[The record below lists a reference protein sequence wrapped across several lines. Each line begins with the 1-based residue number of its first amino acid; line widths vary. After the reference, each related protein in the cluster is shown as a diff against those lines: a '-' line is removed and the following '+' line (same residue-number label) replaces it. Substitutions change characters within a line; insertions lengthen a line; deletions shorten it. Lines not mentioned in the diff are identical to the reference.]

1 MANFVQNSALSTSR
15 VTFREINR
23 LALPAAVAGIVEPL
37 ISLTDVAVAGH
48 LPQNSTAALAAVGIV
63 GSFLSALIWVLA
75 QTKTATSA
83 LVSRYLG
90 AGRLSRIRG
99 LIPQALLF
107 NFLLS
112 LLILLSSLY
121 GSGLIFETFFKARG
135 LTLRY
140 CLHYFHIRIW
150 GFPLTL
156 LTFTIFG
163 VFRGLQ
169 NTSWAM
175 QISLV
180 GGLLNAG
187 LDLLFAYGFGW
198 SVQGIAYASLLAQ
211 FIMFVL
217 ACIYFFRKTQSRLW
231 FPRRWHPEFK
241 PWLFISINL
250 FIRTLALNLAIVLGN
265 RFATSYGTAAIAAQS
280 ILMNLWLFSA
290 FFIGGYEN
298 AGNAIVGRLL
308 GASDYRRIW
317 LLAIDLSKYSLGIAS
332 ILSLFYL
339 IGYYPIGG
347 FFSHDP
353 QVLASFYR
361 LFWVVLLLQ
370 PLNALAFTFDGIYKG
385 LGRARLLRNLLLA
398 ATFLGFIP
406 TLYLTDALGW
416 KLYAIWAAFL
426 VWMLIRA
433 LGLILNFRATYS
445 RPKI

>member
-1 MANFVQNSALSTSR
+1 MSSSR

-23 LALPAAVAGIVEPL
+23 LALPAIVAGIVEPL

-63 GSFLSALIWVLA
+63 GSFLSALIWTLA

-90 AGRLSRIRG
+90 AGRLSRIHG

-112 LLILLSSLY
+112 LFILFSSFY
-121 GSGLIFETFFKARG
+121 GSSLIFETFFKARG
-135 LTLRY
+135 LTLSY

-175 QISLV
+175 QISLI
-180 GGLLNAG
+180 GGLLNAS

-198 SVQGIAYASLLAQ
+198 GVRGIAYASLLAQ
-211 FIMFVL
+211 FVMFVL
-217 ACIYFFRKTQSRLW
+217 ACIYFFRKTQAHLLLR
-231 FPRRWHPEFK
+231 RRWHPEFK
-241 PWLFISINL
+241 SWLLISLNL
-250 FIRTLALNLAIVLGN
+250 FVRTIALNLAIVLSN
-265 RFATSYGTAAIAAQS
+265 RFATSYGTNAIAAQS
-280 ILMNLWLFSA
+280 ILINLWLFSA
-290 FFIGGYEN
+290 FFIGGYES
-298 AGNAIVGRLL
+298 AGSAIVGKLL
-308 GASDYRRIW
+308 GAADHRRIW

-332 ILSLFYL
+332 VLSLFYL
-339 IGYYPIGG
+339 MGYHPIGRL
-347 FFSHDP
+347 FTREP
-353 QVLASFYR
+353 QVLESFYR
-361 LFWVVLLLQ
+361 LFWVVILLQ
-370 PLNALAFTFDGIYKG
+370 PINALAFTFDGIYKG
-385 LGRARLLRNLLLA
+385 LGKARFLRNLLLT

-406 TLYLTDALGW
+406 ALYLTDALGW
-416 KLYAIWAAFL
+416 KRYAVWSAFS

-433 LGLILNFRATYS
+433 LGLILNFRANYS
-445 RPKI
+445 QAKA